1 MKGIQSFLEFINKNW
16 TTIVVCLGLL
26 IGIVK
31 KVQDFF
37 SKTDEERIEI
47 VKKEI
52 QQTMLKMISD
62 AEANYADW
70 NKAGEIKRSQVI
82 KEIYERYPI
91 LSKAINQEE
100 MVAWID
106 SEIDNSL
113 KTLREIIK
121 INSAEKTE
129 QK

>member
-1 MKGIQSFLEFINKNW
+1 MKGIQSFLELINNNW
-16 TTIVVCLGLL
+16 TSILVCIGLV
-26 IGIVK
+26 IGIIK
-31 KVQDFF
+31 KVVDFF

-100 MVAWID
+100 MIAWID
-106 SEIDNSL
+106 NEIDNSL

-121 INSAEKTE
+121 VNSDPK
-129 QK
+129 

>member
-1 MKGIQSFLEFINKNW
+1 MKGIQSFLEFIYNNYVS
-16 TTIVVCLGLL
+16 IAVCLGL
-26 IGIVK
+26 IVGIVK

-121 INSAEKTE
+121 VNSAEKTE

>member
-16 TTIVVCLGLL
+16 TTIAVCLGLL

-121 INSAEKTE
+121 VNSAEKTE

>member
-16 TTIVVCLGLL
+16 TTIAVCLGLL

>member
-16 TTIVVCLGLL
+16 TTIAVCLGLL

-106 SEIDNSL
+106 REIDNSL

>member
-1 MKGIQSFLEFINKNW
+1 
-16 TTIVVCLGLL
+16 
-26 IGIVK
+26 
-31 KVQDFF
+31 
-37 SKTDEERIEI
+37 
-47 VKKEI
+47 
-52 QQTMLKMISD
+52 MLKMISD

-100 MVAWID
+100 MIAWID
-106 SEIDNSL
+106 NEIDNSL

-121 INSAEKTE
+121 VNSDPK
-129 QK
+129 

>member
-1 MKGIQSFLEFINKNW
+1 MKGIQSFLEFINNNW
-16 TTIVVCLGLL
+16 TTIAVCLGLL
-26 IGIVK
+26 IGVIK

-106 SEIDNSL
+106 REIDNSL

>member
-1 MKGIQSFLEFINKNW
+1 MKGIQSFLEFINNNW
-16 TTIVVCLGLL
+16 TTIAVCLGLL
-26 IGIVK
+26 IGVIK